1 MPTLTR
7 IYILSGNTTDNGVSL
22 TGCQKLIWFQGVG
35 IFFYTGSKFGNPMK
49 LTHICK
55 SSKRN

>member
-7 IYILSGNTTDNGVSL
+7 IYILSGNITDNGVSL

-35 IFFYTGSKFGNPMK
+35 IFFSHRIKVWESYEVDPYMQE
-49 LTHICK
+49 
-55 SSKRN
+55 